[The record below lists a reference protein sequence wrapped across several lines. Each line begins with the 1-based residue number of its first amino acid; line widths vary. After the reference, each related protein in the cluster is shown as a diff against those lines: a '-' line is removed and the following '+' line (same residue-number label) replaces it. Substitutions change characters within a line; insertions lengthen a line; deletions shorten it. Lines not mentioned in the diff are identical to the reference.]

1 MPVRNKKKYIFLH
14 GKMNFNGL
22 SNRSSFVHSSSG
34 DRFIT
39 IYVNICIRNMHN
51 DKYLIYNNIEC
62 FVKENIS
69 TKVYTK
75 ARIHKN
81 IIPTKKSTLNLLQD
95 VLNQI

>member
-39 IYVNICIRNMHN
+39 IYVNICIRNMYN
-51 DKYLIYNNIEC
+51 DKY
-62 FVKENIS
+62 
-69 TKVYTK
+69 
-75 ARIHKN
+75 
-81 IIPTKKSTLNLLQD
+81 
-95 VLNQI
+95 